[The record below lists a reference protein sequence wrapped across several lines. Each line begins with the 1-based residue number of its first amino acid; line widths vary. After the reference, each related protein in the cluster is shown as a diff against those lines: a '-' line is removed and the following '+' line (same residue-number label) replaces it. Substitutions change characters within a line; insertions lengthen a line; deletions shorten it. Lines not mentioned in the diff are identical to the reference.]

1 MIEYWIDIPNLQ
13 TVDLPDSFEYIESKS
28 ITSIVMNMNEWID
41 VSTLLANLIQ
51 INENNDIDEAEDLDE
66 LLAELDAIQTDQ
78 TDHVDDDI
86 EF

>member
-1 MIEYWIDIPNLQ
+1 MIEWWIDIPNLQ
-13 TVDLPDSFEYIESKS
+13 TVNLPDSFEEVQSRS
-28 ITSIVMNMNEWID
+28 ITSIIMNMNEWLD
-41 VSTLLANLIQ
+41 VSPILADLIQ
-51 INENNDIDEAEDLDE
+51 INENNDIDQAEDLDE